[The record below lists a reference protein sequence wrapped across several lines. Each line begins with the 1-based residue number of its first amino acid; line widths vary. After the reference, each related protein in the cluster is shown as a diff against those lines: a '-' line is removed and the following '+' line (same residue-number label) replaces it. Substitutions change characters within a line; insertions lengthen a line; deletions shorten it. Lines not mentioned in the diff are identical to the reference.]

1 MFCYLKIGLPIFN
14 IFCNILSLPLSGCF
28 IVQLLMYL
36 VLLQFFKLFNNE
48 KVFNISFTF
57 VQFTYWNAQ
66 LIVTVIYRMLHHKLK
81 WRDMVNSELGQ
92 LGHGGSSW
100 SNDGFR
106 SITSLRRFLL
116 TTVNPGVNKF
126 AFNGT
131 EWKKI
136 LSDAI
141 RCFTVSLAISITA
154 LDVSRKCC
162 SCLSSLFRKWLFK
175 FMC

>member
-1 MFCYLKIGLPIFN
+1 MKKGLPIFN

-36 VLLQFFKLFNNE
+36 VLLQFFKFFNNE
-48 KVFNISFTF
+48 KKVFNISFAF
-57 VQFTYWNAQ
+57 VQFTYWNVQ

-81 WRDMVNSELGQ
+81 WRDMENSE

-106 SITSLRRFLL
+106 SITSLRFLL
-116 TTVNPGVNKF
+116 TTVNPGVNKY

-141 RCFTVSLAISITA
+141 RCFTFSLAISITE
-154 LDVSRKCC
+154 R
-162 SCLSSLFRKWLFK
+162 
-175 FMC
+175 